1 MTKKEIMLA
10 IEAGL
15 QKLWELSPQSV
26 DYYNSIVYNQRDKL
40 ISSRCTAQILKQ
52 IEDDVMQLTREG

>member
-15 QKLWELSPQSV
+15 QNLLELSPQSV
-26 DYYNSIVYNQRDKL
+26 DYYNSIVYDQRDKL

-52 IEDDVMQLTREG
+52 IEDDVMQPTTES

>member
-15 QKLWELSPQSV
+15 QNLLELSPQSV
-26 DYYNSIVYNQRDKL
+26 DYYNSIVYDQRDKL

>member
-15 QKLWELSPQSV
+15 QNLLELSPQSV

>member
-15 QKLWELSPQSV
+15 QKLCELSPQSV
-26 DYYNSIVYNQRDKL
+26 DYYNSIVYDQQDKL

-52 IEDDVMQLTREG
+52 IEDDVMQMTRES